1 MEAWIPITI
10 AAAFCQN
17 IRSAA
22 QKRLHD
28 SLSLTAAASVRFLFA
43 LPIGAAYLWGL
54 HHFGAMDLPTMNAR
68 FLLYCA
74 LGGVCQILF
83 SVFLL
88 WMFSFRNFAVGT
100 TFAKLEVPM
109 VALFGAL
116 LLGDSLNPLA
126 WLAVALSACGVIAL
140 SAPRI
145 KRARRVDSMRETM
158 QAVMR
163 EMLRK
168 PTAIG
173 LGAAAWLGASVVFFR
188 GAALS
193 LNHPRA
199 SMAAAFALL
208 VALCIQTALLLSWL
222 ALREP
227 AQCKRIARHW
237 RLCSAVGVA
246 GALASIGWFSA
257 FTMQNAAHVR
267 ALGQIE
273 LLFAFVAATL
283 FFKERVR
290 RIEIL
295 GIALVAGGVIVIALA

>member
-28 SLSLTAAASVRFLFA
+28 SLSLTAAAAVRFLFA

-54 HHFGAMDLPTMNAR
+54 HHFGAIALPTINAQ

-116 LLGDSLNPLA
+116 LLGDSLNQLA

-145 KRARRVDSMRETM
+145 KRARRVDSMREMM
-158 QAVMR
+158 QAM
-163 EMLRK
+163 MQK

-208 VALCIQTALLLSWL
+208 VALCIQTALLLSWI

-246 GALASIGWFSA
+246 GGLASIGWFSA

-295 GIALVAGGVIVIALA
+295 GIALVAGGVIVIAVA